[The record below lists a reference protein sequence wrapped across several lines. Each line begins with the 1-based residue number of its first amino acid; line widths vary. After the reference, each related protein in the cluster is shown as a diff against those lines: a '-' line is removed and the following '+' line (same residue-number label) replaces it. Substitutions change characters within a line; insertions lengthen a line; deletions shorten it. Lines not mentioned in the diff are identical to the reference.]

1 MIVYPAVDLRDGK
14 VVRLKEGKPDHQI
27 TFSHDP
33 LTTARR
39 WMDAGAQWLHVVNL
53 DGAFGQA
60 SVNLRVLE
68 TLAALPIRIQFG
80 GGLRTQEDI
89 ATAFSLG
96 AARVVLGT
104 VAVREPHVTISALAR
119 YGPDKI
125 CVALDARDGQITTHG
140 WQTQTTITPATL
152 GRQMAAHG
160 LRHAL
165 FTDVSR
171 DGQLQGVNVEATA
184 ALAQETGLSVIAS
197 GGVQALADLE
207 ALRAAGHVAGVIVG
221 MALYTGRFTLEQAIE
236 IAGDQTC

>member
-1 MIVYPAVDLRDGK
+1 
-14 VVRLKEGKPDHQI
+14 VRLKEGDPNRQT

-39 WMDAGAQWLHVVNL
+39 WLDAGAQWLHVVNL

-68 TLAALPIRIQFG
+68 SLAALPIRIQFG
-80 GGLRTQEDI
+80 GGLRTPDDI
-89 ATAFSLG
+89 AAAFSSG
-96 AARVVLGT
+96 AARAVLGT
-104 VAVREPHVTISALAR
+104 VAVREPEVVISALAH
-119 YGPDKI
+119 YGADQI

-140 WQTQTTITPATL
+140 WQTLTTITPAAL

-197 GGVQALADLE
+197 GGVHTLTDIE
-207 ALRAAGHVAGVIVG
+207 ALKATGHVAGVIVG
-221 MALYTGRFTLEQAIE
+221 MALYTGQFTLEQALE
-236 IAGDQTC
+236 AAGDQTC